1 MNNIGIIGNGKW
13 AKIMIPLISKLSNI
27 RFIANSK
34 IDYKKLNLKN
44 ISWIF
49 VLTNNETHYKIVRY
63 FLNKK
68 KNVFCEK
75 PLAKSYSQV
84 LKLYN
89 ISKKQ
94 KVKLYVNDVEFFK
107 KKNFVIKKTNKIL
120 RIKRSLKDENSLLHR
135 LAYHDFYLLK
145 RYIILND
152 IKIIKNVEKN
162 NELKLKIMTNDKCF
176 EFFYDINSKIKVHK
190 INKFDM
196 MNFRGNPLKKMI
208 KNIYKINKK
217 KLDIN
222 KSNTIFASKLISTI
236 NNKFS

>member
-1 MNNIGIIGNGKW
+1 M
-13 AKIMIPLISKLSNI
+13 
-27 RFIANSK
+27 
-34 IDYKKLNLKN
+34 
-44 ISWIF
+44 
-49 VLTNNETHYKIVRY
+49 
-63 FLNKK
+63 
-68 KNVFCEK
+68 
-75 PLAKSYSQV
+75 
-84 LKLYN
+84 
-89 ISKKQ
+89 
-94 KVKLYVNDVEFFK
+94 KLYVNDVEFFK

-152 IKIIKNVEKN
+152 IKIIENVEKN

-190 INKFDM
+190 INKVDM
-196 MNFRGNPLKKMI
+196 MNFQRNPLKEMI

-222 KSNTIFASKLISTI
+222 TSNTIFSSKLISII